1 MKLYYAPAACSLSPH
16 IVLAESGLSYEL
28 EKVNLREVP
37 HRTESGVEYSKINP
51 KGYVPALM
59 LDNGELL
66 TEGVAIVQYLADQ
79 VPGKYLA
86 PANGT
91 LERYRLQEWLNYIA
105 TEIHRGFTPLW
116 KTTTSPEAK
125 DAAWANLAGR
135 LDLLAKQL
143 GDKEYLMGDFSV
155 ADAYLFTCLSWAKYL
170 QRSLDTWPTLTAYLA
185 RIAARPAVL
194 QAMKEEG
201 LLG

>member
-1 MKLYYAPAACSLSPH
+1 MKLYYSPAACSLSPH
-16 IVLAESGLSYEL
+16 IVLAESGLPFEL
-28 EKVNLREVP
+28 EKVNLRETP
-37 HRTESGVEYSKINP
+37 HRTASGVAFSTINP
-51 KGYVPALM
+51 KGYVPVLQ

-91 LERYRLQEWLNYIA
+91 LARYRLQEWLNFIA
-105 TEIHRGFTPLW
+105 TEIHKGFGPLW
-116 KTTTSPEAK
+116 NSASPQETK
-125 DAAWANLAGR
+125 DAAWAKLAGR
-135 LDLLAKQL
+135 IDWLVSQL
-143 GDKEYLMGDFSV
+143 GDKEYLLGEYSV

-170 QRSLDTWPTLTAYLA
+170 ERSLDAWPKLAAYLA
-185 RIAARPAVL
+185 RVAARPAVQ
-194 QAMKEEG
+194 QALKAEG